1 MGFVVG
7 SSESGASEAGASV
20 SVFITPGSAVG
31 LSVSTGL
38 SGVQP
43 ANANSIAAARTIQ
56 AKRKRGLV
64 FIIILLHF
72 FKHGQHSLCGMSL
85 LNFTRHSSVKAYSFE
100 KGRAVNAQP
109 CFPHSLSCKSCVP
122 CYRPLCILRLT
133 YENAHVNAFG
143 KHLTI
148 CSHLSRI
155 LSNPSAQAMTIS
167 LSPLHAGSRAS
178 GLSALTETAAT
189 RKRLAIS
196 KNVSPSQAL

>member
-1 MGFVVG
+1 MRYLVKFKSIIRPWLGYARYFYIKQKQRI
-7 SSESGASEAGASV
+7 SNSFTYV
-20 SVFITPGSAVG
+20 S
-31 LSVSTGL
+31 
-38 SGVQP
+38 
-43 ANANSIAAARTIQ
+43 
-56 AKRKRGLV
+56 
-64 FIIILLHF
+64 LLRR
-72 FKHGQHSLCGMSL
+72 MSL